1 MKRHKTMTDK
11 ALAAN
16 QNNADNSTGPKTES
30 GKRASRGGATKHRL
44 TAKVIGPERDPNNPD
59 HQRTLERWWIDFEPE
74 TIWEEELL
82 SEVVSLGKLIARV
95 DELLNREMTNFAAE
109 IDGTLIGSVDGVFAG
124 SVALPIDALDL
135 PIQRGWNCE
144 RLIIRTSAT
153 HDKIQAG
160 ANRGPMLDQ
169 SGQLRPGYQLRSGT
183 NDNAG
188 KRLEVEAVLGSN
200 LDKLRRYRTA
210 LVRERYRAMDA
221 LRVAQADRR
230 EREGDIAGEGQR
242 KRARSRTARKGR

>member
-1 MKRHKTMTDK
+1 MTDK

-16 QNNADNSTGPKTES
+16 QNNADNSTGPRTER
-30 GKRASRGGATKHRL
+30 GKRASRRSATKHRL
-44 TAKVIGPERDPNNPD
+44 TAKVVGPERDPNNPD
-59 HQRTLERWWIDFEPE
+59 YQRTLERWLTDFEPQ

-82 SEVVSLGKLIARV
+82 SEVVSLGKQIARA
-95 DELLNREMTNFAAE
+95 DELLNREMEKFGAE
-109 IDGTLIGSVDGVFAG
+109 IDGTLIGGVDGVFAG
-124 SVALPIDALDL
+124 SVTLPIDALDL
-135 PIQRGWNCE
+135 PIERGWNCE

-153 HDKIQAG
+153 QDNIKAG

-169 SGQLRPGYQLRSGT
+169 TGQPRPGYQLRAGT

-188 KRLEVEAVLGSN
+188 KRLEVEAELGST